1 VTSCFD
7 TFDKHTDKSD
17 IVRPDYGHKS
27 LDTQT
32 QTRSL
37 LFIQDKR
44 RPTTDSIII
53 SPPPF
58 SLSLCLLCYQAKMPR
73 ACPIS
78 NLPPNVDRSLQPLP
92 LLLWLDLG
100 PRPRVFHS
108 PPLQ

>member
-44 RPTTDSIII
+44 RPTT
-53 SPPPF
+53 
-58 SLSLCLLCYQAKMPR
+58 
-73 ACPIS
+73 
-78 NLPPNVDRSLQPLP
+78 
-92 LLLWLDLG
+92 
-100 PRPRVFHS
+100 
-108 PPLQ
+108 